1 MDVDGIALVTGASR
15 GIGRAVAL
23 ELAARGFDTVA
34 TMRDPAAGAVLVD
47 EAAEAEGRLRVERLD
62 VTDEASI
69 DMPDGLRVV
78 VNNAGVESE
87 NLPLEIMPVDY
98 WRRLLET
105 NVVGLVA
112 VTRAAIPKLRAS
124 GGGVICNVT
133 SSSILAPVPY
143 LGAYRASKAAVSA
156 LGESLQAEV
165 AQFGI
170 RVVEIMPGPIVT
182 DMLEGS
188 ERPSGAIEHDGYRA
202 QAQKMWENRQA
213 IRDLYTPAAEAARRI
228 VDAILDDDG
237 PLRYGCDDMSEG
249 MLTGW
254 RSVASDDDWL
264 RPMFTAFGASGTE
277 PA

>member
-1 MDVDGIALVTGASR
+1 VDVDGVALVTGASR

-34 TMRDPAAGAVLVD
+34 TMRDTAAGAGLAD
-47 EAAEAEGRLRVERLD
+47 EAKGELRVERLD
-62 VTDEASI
+62 VTDANI
-69 DMPDGLRVV
+69 AMPDGLRVV
-78 VNNAGVESE
+78 VNNAGVESD
-87 NLPLEIMPVDY
+87 NLPLEVMPVDF
-98 WRRLLET
+98 WRTILET

-112 VTRAAIPKLRAS
+112 VTRAAIPKLRAA

-133 SSSILAPVPY
+133 SSSILAPVPF

-156 LGESLQAEV
+156 IGESLQAEV

-170 RVVEIMPGPIVT
+170 RVVEIMPGPIIT
-182 DMLEGS
+182 DMLEAS
-188 ERPSGAIEHDGYRA
+188 DRPAPAIEHELYRA
-202 QAQKMWENRQA
+202 QAEKMWESRQT
-213 IRDLYTPAAEAARRI
+213 IRGMYTPADEAARRI

-249 MLTGW
+249 MLSGW

-264 RPMFTAFGASGTE
+264 RPMLSAFGA
-277 PA
+277 

>member
-1 MDVDGIALVTGASR
+1 VDVDGVALVTGASR

-34 TMRDPAAGAVLVD
+34 TMRNAADGAGLAE
-47 EAAEAEGRLRVERLD
+47 EAKGRLRVERLD
-62 VTDEASI
+62 VTDADSMS
-69 DMPDGLRVV
+69 MPDGLRVI
-78 VNNAGVESE
+78 VNNAGVESD
-87 NLPLEIMPVDY
+87 NLPLEVMPVDF
-98 WRRLLET
+98 WRTILET

-112 VTRAAIPKLRAS
+112 VTRAAIPKLRDA

-133 SSSILAPVPY
+133 SSSILAPVPF

-170 RVVEIMPGPIVT
+170 RVVEIMPGPIIT
-182 DMLEGS
+182 DMLEAS
-188 ERPSGAIEHDGYRA
+188 DRAAPAIEYPHYRA
-202 QAQKMWENRQA
+202 QAEKMWENRQG
-213 IRDLYTPAAEAARRI
+213 IRGMYTPAAEAARRI

-249 MLTGW
+249 MLQGW
-254 RSVASDDDWL
+254 RSVASDEMWM
-264 RPMFTAFGASGTE
+264 RPMLDTFGA
-277 PA
+277 

>member
-1 MDVDGIALVTGASR
+1 METDGIALVTGASR

-23 ELAARGFDTVA
+23 ELSARGFDTVA
-34 TMRDPAAGAVLVD
+34 TMRDPAAGEGLAAV
-47 EAAEAEGRLRVERLD
+47 AKGRLRVERLD
-62 VTDEASI
+62 VTDLESI

-78 VNNAGVESE
+78 VNNAGTESE
-87 NLPLEIMPVDY
+87 NLPLEVMPVDF
-98 WRRLLET
+98 WRTIFET
-105 NVVGLVA
+105 NVMGLVA
-112 VTRAAIPKLRAS
+112 VTRAAIPKLRAA
-124 GGGVICNVT
+124 GGGVVCNVT

-170 RVVEIMPGPIVT
+170 RVVEILPGPIIT
-182 DMLEGS
+182 DMLEAS
-188 ERPSGAIEHDGYRA
+188 DRAAPAIEHDEYRA
-202 QAQKMWENRQA
+202 QAEKMWESRQG
-213 IRDLYTPAAEAARRI
+213 IRAMYTPADEAARRI

-249 MLTGW
+249 MLKGW

-264 RPMFTAFGASGTE
+264 RPMFDAFAA
-277 PA
+277 PAAERA